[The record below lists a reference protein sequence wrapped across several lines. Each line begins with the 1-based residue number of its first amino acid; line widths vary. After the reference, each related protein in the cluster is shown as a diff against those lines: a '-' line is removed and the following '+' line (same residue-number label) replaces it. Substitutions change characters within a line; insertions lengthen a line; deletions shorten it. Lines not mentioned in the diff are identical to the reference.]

1 MEWVYLLLGTNLGD
15 KRENLSTAISLLVT
29 ELASYLFSE
38 IKESSIH
45 ESEPWG
51 FESEENFLNQAIAF
65 QTNLSPEQVLA
76 VCKHVE
82 RKMGRSDMEPEYD
95 SEGKR
100 VYKSRIIDID
110 ILLYGERKVDLPELK
125 IPHPRLQEREFAL
138 IPLREILFIDTDVV

>member
-1 MEWVYLLLGTNLGD
+1 MEWVYLLLGTNQGD
-15 KRENLSTAISLLVT
+15 KRQNLSTAISLLVT
-29 ELASYLFSE
+29 ELATYLFSE

-65 QTNLSPEQVLA
+65 QTNLAPEKLLA
-76 VCKHVE
+76 ACKYVE

-95 SEGKR
+95 SDGNR

-138 IPLREILFIDTDVV
+138 IPLREILLGDTDGE